1 MTVLEYYSK
10 RYEDSRN
17 ELAILISQANQFIG
31 DAYNSLNT
39 HSNPVTNIGSM
50 KMLSQHLQ
58 QLVYQME
65 LEKQNG
71 DMLESICLTLTLK
84 EQEEV
89 K

>member
-17 ELAILISQANQFIG
+17 ELAILISQANQLIG
-31 DAYNSLNT
+31 DTYNSLNT
-39 HSNPVTNIGSM
+39 HSNPVTNIGNM